1 MQPTLP
7 KYANLI
13 PKSPTRPSS
22 TLSWFRRVWAFCIGA
37 PTVVVLSR
45 GKCHR
50 LTLDVK
56 GVPRRMVQSS
66 IGLQLGHL
74 TGQPVGGFAW
84 RLAGAQAEVWY
95 WFDEPSLESPAV
107 DVLPCPEPLLR
118 AEIPVGLHLIQC
130 VAGFEAVSIKDGDVT
145 HRTRWFAALPLEP
158 AWQQFVR
165 DAGADP
171 DLYPLPTTKF
181 VALQSRPHR
190 GWALVSTVAKPLS
203 PQQWAVWGAV
213 ALAGAALFGLLSYS
227 LKLVVNSQA
236 LKKEYAILAEQS
248 AATLKLQREIEI
260 LQQPITAIVQV
271 QPRVLQTRLM
281 AALADAGVFDEST
294 KVHLQEWE
302 YRNGRVRI
310 QFSVPTEGFE
320 LGKFLESIEKLGLFK
335 NVRLLQG
342 TPPQS
347 VGLQAELL
355 TPLRSVP

>member
-95 WFDEPSLESPAV
+95 WFDEPSLELPAAE
-107 DVLPCPEPLLR
+107 VLPCPEPLLR
-118 AEIPVGLHLIQC
+118 AAMPVGLHLIQC
-130 VAGFEAVSIKDGDVT
+130 AAGFEAVSIKDGGVT

-171 DLYPLPTTKF
+171 DQHPLPVANV
-181 VALQSRPHR
+181 VALQSQPQK
-190 GWALVSTVAKPLS
+190 GWVLVSTVAKPLS

-213 ALAGAALFGLLSYS
+213 AVAGAMLFGLLSYS

-281 AALADAGVFDEST
+281 AALADAGVFDESK